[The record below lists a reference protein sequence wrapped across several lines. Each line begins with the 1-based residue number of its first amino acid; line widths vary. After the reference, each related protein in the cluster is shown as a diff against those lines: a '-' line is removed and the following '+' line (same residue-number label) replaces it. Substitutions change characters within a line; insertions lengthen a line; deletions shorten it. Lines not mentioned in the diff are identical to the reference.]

1 MSSPYKSGRCGLK
14 LDNVLKRLSV
24 AVFLLFFC
32 FASNGQQYDWYLN
45 GQVIKGFIL
54 KHNEHVG
61 HLANSHPSGIELSL
75 QQKLNGKREWENLYK
90 KPLVSYG
97 LSYYNLHN
105 PKLGHLIVGSAA
117 MDLPIKR
124 TEITALYF
132 RIGTGL
138 VYSTNPYD
146 RETNNH
152 NNMVTSTFTYLLQT
166 RLTYEIKLNEKISLT
181 PNLNITHSSN
191 GAQRAPNR
199 GVNIITANMG
209 MSYKISSQK
218 HEEIREISPLD
229 KTPYQVY
236 LLLSG
241 GRNTRTLQVREPLP
255 FFNLL
260 LYGQKYVNP
269 KSDWGVGLEYFHSY
283 SLKEQIRTNWFRI
296 YDEEEI
302 QDFKRL
308 GLLVGHEL
316 KFGKLGFI
324 TQLGLYIYDPS
335 KLNMPVYQRYGLR
348 YQFHKNIMAQVAL
361 KTHAATAEQAEI
373 GIGWRF

>member
-1 MSSPYKSGRCGLK
+1 MKK
-14 LDNVLKRLSV
+14 LSLAIL
-24 AVFLLFFC
+24 FLLVSLPLD
-32 FASNGQQYDWYLN
+32 AQQYDWYLN

-61 HLANSHPSGIELSL
+61 HLANSNPSGIELSL
-75 QQKLNGKREWENLYK
+75 QQKLNGKREWENIYK

-97 LSYYNLHN
+97 LSYYNLQN
-105 PKLGHLIVGSAA
+105 PKLGHLVVASAA

-124 TEITALYF
+124 TENTALYF

-146 RETNNH
+146 RETNNQ
-152 NNMVTSTFTYLLQT
+152 NNMVTSTITYLLQT
-166 RLTYEIKLNEKISLT
+166 RFTYEIKLNEQISLT

-199 GVNIITANMG
+199 GINIITANLG
-209 MSYKISSQK
+209 MSYKIKSQEDK
-218 HEEIREISPLD
+218 EFRDITPLD

-236 LLLSG
+236 LMVSG

-269 KSDWGVGLEYFHSY
+269 KSDWGVGIEYFHSY
-283 SLKEQIRTNWFRI
+283 SLKEQIATNWFRI

-302 QDFKRL
+302 ADFKRL
-308 GLLVGHEL
+308 GLLIGHEL

-324 TQLGLYIYDPS
+324 TQMGVYVYNPS
-335 KLNMPVYQRYGLR
+335 KSNMPVYQRFGLR
-348 YQFHKNIMAQVAL
+348 YQFHNNIIAQVAL

>member
-1 MSSPYKSGRCGLK
+1 LQFKYLDLRKYSLAIFLILIGLT
-14 LDNVLKRLSV
+14 LN
-24 AVFLLFFC
+24 A
-32 FASNGQQYDWYLN
+32 QQYDWYLN

-54 KHNEHVG
+54 RHNEHVG

-75 QQKLNGKREWENLYK
+75 QQKLNGKREWENIYK

-97 LSYYNLHN
+97 LSYYNLQN
-105 PKLGHLIVGSAA
+105 PKLGHLVVASAA
-117 MDLPIKR
+117 MDLPLKR
-124 TEITALYF
+124 TKNTALYF

-146 RETNNH
+146 RETNNQ
-152 NNMVTSTFTYLLQT
+152 NNMVTSTITYLLQT
-166 RLTYEIKLNEKISLT
+166 RFTYEIKLNEHISLT
-181 PNLNITHSSN
+181 PNLNVTHSSN

-199 GVNIITANMG
+199 GINIITANMG
-209 MSYKISSQK
+209 MSYKIKSQEEK
-218 HEEIREISPLD
+218 EIRDIRPLD

-236 LLLSG
+236 LLLTG

-260 LYGQKYVNP
+260 LYGQKYVSP
-269 KSDWGVGLEYFHSY
+269 KSDWGVGIEYFHSY
-283 SLKEQIRTNWFRI
+283 SLKEQIATNWFRI

-302 QDFKRL
+302 TDFKRL
-308 GLLVGHEL
+308 GLLIGHEL

-324 TQLGLYIYDPS
+324 TQMGVYVYNPS
-335 KLNMPVYQRYGLR
+335 KSNMPIYFRAGLR
-348 YQFHKNIMAQVAL
+348 YQFHDKIMAQVAL

-373 GIGWRF
+373 GIGWQF

>member
-1 MSSPYKSGRCGLK
+1 MKK
-14 LDNVLKRLSV
+14 LILAVLI
-24 AVFLLFFC
+24 LFCSFSTI
-32 FASNGQQYDWYLN
+32 AQSYDWYLN

-54 KHNEHVG
+54 KHNEYVS
-61 HLANSHPSGIELSL
+61 HLANSHPTGIEFSL
-75 QQKLNGKREWENLYK
+75 QQKLNGKREWESLYN

-105 PKLGHLIVGSAA
+105 PKLGHLVVGSAA
-117 MDLPIKR
+117 MDLPLRR
-124 TEITALYF
+124 TENTALYF

-138 VYSTNPYD
+138 VFSTNPYD
-146 RETNNH
+146 RETNNQ
-152 NNMVTSTFTYLLQT
+152 NNMVTSTITYLLQT
-166 RLTYEIKLNEKISLT
+166 RLTYEIKFNENISFT

-199 GVNIITANMG
+199 GVNIITANIG
-209 MSYKISSQK
+209 LSYKIKSANEDES
-218 HEEIREISPLD
+218 REIKPLD
-229 KTPYQVY
+229 APPYQIY

-241 GRNTRTLQVREPLP
+241 GRNTRTLQVRKPMP

-260 LYGQKYVNP
+260 LFGQKFVNA
-269 KSDWGVGLEYFHSY
+269 KSDWGLGLEYFHSY
-283 SLKEQIRTNWFRI
+283 ALKEQIRTSWFRI
-296 YDEEEI
+296 NRNEEI
-302 QDFKRL
+302 RDFRRL
-308 GLLVGHEL
+308 GLLIGHEL

-335 KLNMPVYQRYGLR
+335 KLNMPIYQRYGLK
-348 YQFHKNIMAQVAL
+348 YQFHENFLAQVAL

>member
-1 MSSPYKSGRCGLK
+1 MKKISLAIIFLFLSLSGGY
-14 LDNVLKRLSV
+14 
-24 AVFLLFFC
+24 A
-32 FASNGQQYDWYLN
+32 QQYDWFLN

-61 HLANSHPSGIELSL
+61 HLANSHPTAVELSL
-75 QQKLNGKREWENLYK
+75 QQKLNGKREWESLYN

-97 LSYYNLHN
+97 ISYYNLQN
-105 PKLGHLIVGSAA
+105 PKLGHLIIGSAA
-117 MDLPIKR
+117 MDLPLKR
-124 TEITALYF
+124 TENTALYF

-146 RETNNH
+146 RETNNQ
-152 NNMVTSTFTYLLQT
+152 NNMVTSTITYLLQT
-166 RLTYEIKLNEKISLT
+166 RFTYEIKLNEYFSLT

-199 GVNIITANMG
+199 GINIITANMG
-209 MSYKISSQK
+209 MSYKIKSQ
-218 HEEIREISPLD
+218 EEKEARDITPLD
-229 KTPYQVY
+229 KTPYQIYV
-236 LLLSG
+236 LLSG

-255 FFNLL
+255 FFNFL

-269 KSDWGVGLEYFHSY
+269 KSDWGVGIEYFHSY
-283 SLKEQIRTNWFRI
+283 SLKEQIATSWFRI

-302 QDFKRL
+302 TDFKRL
-308 GLLVGHEL
+308 GLLIGHEL

-335 KLNMPVYQRYGLR
+335 KLNMPIYQRYGLR
-348 YQFHKNIMAQVAL
+348 YQFHDNIMVQLGL

>member
-1 MSSPYKSGRCGLK
+1 MRNFSL
-14 LDNVLKRLSV
+14 
-24 AVFLLFFC
+24 ALLLMLC
-32 FASNGQQYDWYLN
+32 SLPIKAQSYDWYLN

-54 KHNEHVG
+54 KHNENVG
-61 HLANSHPSGIELSL
+61 HLANSHPSGIELSI

-97 LSYYNLHN
+97 LSYYNLN
-105 PKLGHLIVGSAA
+105 NSKLGHLVVASAA
-117 MDLPIKR
+117 VDLPLKR
-124 TEITALYF
+124 TQNTALYF
-132 RIGTGL
+132 RIGSGL

-146 RETNNH
+146 RETNNQ
-152 NNMVTSTFTYLLQT
+152 NNMVTSTITYLLQA

-181 PNLNITHSSN
+181 PNFNVTHASN

-199 GVNIITANMG
+199 GVNIITANIG
-209 MSYKISSQK
+209 MSYRIKAQ
-218 HEEIREISPLD
+218 EETELREITPLN
-229 KTPYQVY
+229 KTPYQIY

-260 LYGQKYVNP
+260 IFGQKYVTP
-269 KSDWGVGLEYFHSY
+269 KSDWGIGLEYFHSY
-283 SLKEQIRTNWFRI
+283 SLKEQIATNWFRI
-296 YDEEEI
+296 YGDEEI
-302 QDFKRL
+302 TDFKRL
-308 GLLVGHEL
+308 GLLIGHEL

-324 TQLGLYIYDPS
+324 TQLGVYVYNPS
-335 KLNMPVYQRYGLR
+335 KSNMPLYQRVGLR
-348 YQFHKNIMAQVAL
+348 YQFHNNIMAQVAL

>member
-1 MSSPYKSGRCGLK
+1 MKKISLAIIVLFLSLSGYAQK
-14 LDNVLKRLSV
+14 
-24 AVFLLFFC
+24 
-32 FASNGQQYDWYLN
+32 YDWFLN

-61 HLANSHPSGIELSL
+61 HLANSHPSGFELSL
-75 QQKLNGKREWENLYK
+75 QQKLNGKREWESLYN

-97 LSYYNLHN
+97 LSYYNLQN
-105 PKLGHLIVGSAA
+105 PKLGHLIIGSAA
-117 MDLPIKR
+117 MDLPLKR
-124 TEITALYF
+124 TDNTALYF
-132 RIGTGL
+132 RIGSGL

-146 RETNNH
+146 RETNNQ
-152 NNMVTSTFTYLLQT
+152 NNMVTSTISYLLQT
-166 RLTYEIKLNEKISLT
+166 RLTYEINLNEKISIT
-181 PNLNITHSSN
+181 PNLNITHASN
-191 GAQRAPNR
+191 GAKRAPNR
-199 GVNIITANMG
+199 GINIITANMG
-209 MSYKISSQK
+209 ISYKIKSQEK
-218 HEEIREISPLD
+218 NEFREIIPLD

-241 GRNTRTLQVREPLP
+241 GRNTKTLQVREPLP

-260 LYGQKYVNP
+260 LYGQKYINP

-283 SLKEQIRTNWFRI
+283 SLKKQIETNWFRLFD
-296 YDEEEI
+296 DEEI
-302 QDFKRL
+302 TDFKRL
-308 GLLVGHEL
+308 GLLIGHEL

-324 TQLGLYIYDPS
+324 TQVGVYIYNPS
-335 KLNMPVYQRYGLR
+335 KSNLPVYQRFGLR

>member
-1 MSSPYKSGRCGLK
+1 MKKISLAI
-14 LDNVLKRLSV
+14 L
-24 AVFLLFFC
+24 FLFFSLLGY
-32 FASNGQQYDWYLN
+32 AQKYDWYLN

-75 QQKLNGKREWENLYK
+75 QQKLNGKREWESLYN

-105 PKLGHLIVGSAA
+105 QKLGHLVVGSAA
-117 MDLPIKR
+117 MDLPLKR
-124 TEITALYF
+124 TEKTALYF

-146 RETNNH
+146 RETNNQ
-152 NNMVTSTFTYLLQT
+152 NNMVTSPISYLLQT
-166 RLTYEIKLNEKISLT
+166 RLTYEIKLTENLSIT
-181 PNLNITHSSN
+181 PNLNITHASN

-199 GVNIITANMG
+199 GVNIITTNMG
-209 MSYKISSQK
+209 MSYKIKSQEDK
-218 HEEIREISPLD
+218 EFRDVTPID
-229 KTPYQVY
+229 KTPYQIY

-269 KSDWGVGLEYFHSY
+269 KSDWGVGIEYFHSY
-283 SLKEQIRTNWFRI
+283 SLKKQIETNWFRI
-296 YDEEEI
+296 YNDEEI
-302 QDFKRL
+302 TDFKRL
-308 GLLVGHEL
+308 GLLIGHEL

-324 TQLGLYIYDPS
+324 TQLGVYIYNPS

-348 YQFHKNIMAQVAL
+348 YQFHENIMVQVAL